1 MAIMIKKIFP
11 VFAAIAVFCTIFI
24 MSLRILPGI
33 QAVEIDMEID
43 HPDQLK
49 VYYSNSGTFREEA
62 TSAPVPI
69 GEQRSKIQVRLTGS
83 FVNFLRVDTGD
94 RAGAAK
100 IYQMKVSSYY
110 HQPLL
115 LGANEISRLFVTGP
129 GTSMQV
135 VADHVLVIGAGSDP
149 HLVGKTQLFPPM
161 YRQAG
166 LIALPFAVLA
176 GIILSRRMR
185 QAPSDGSPAKSPS
198 ATVVMERFD
207 ALDGL
212 RGLAAIMVIADH
224 TCSWFRG
231 VGASG
236 VWIFFA
242 LSGFLLARP
251 FVGNPQAVL
260 SLTYISGYFYRRFMR
275 ILPMYYTYI
284 FVVYIMSGRLS
295 LAFVHGLFL
304 EGDGHLWA
312 LPQEALFYLL
322 WPIVVFIVILPLR
335 RYPKITL
342 LLLLLAMV
350 AWNNFIGSETIWLLG
365 MDHIRLRL
373 FFGVFLS
380 GVFFSF
386 LYSFCSAGTCVD
398 SHFNRFARGLASPLG
413 FAVIVVFFL
422 FSTGNIIGK
431 HIVYTQYYYGSY
443 GFLAAFLIF
452 CILYAKGRILDYFL
466 TLAPLRELGT
476 VGLSLYLVHPVVK
489 NLLERFCLTYFDYK
503 LKNFSLFLAT
513 LGCSYILARYTFT
526 HIEHPGFLE
535 KSAKP

>member
-1 MAIMIKKIFP
+1 MDVMIKKIFP
-11 VFAAIAVFCTIFI
+11 VFAAIAVFCCIFI
-24 MSLRILPGI
+24 MSLCILPGI
-33 QAVEIDMEID
+33 QTVEIDIQTD
-43 HPDQLK
+43 HPDHLK
-49 VYYSNSGTFREEA
+49 LYHSNSGTFREEA
-62 TSAPVPI
+62 TSAPVAI
-69 GEQRSKIQVRLTGS
+69 GEQRSTIPVQLTGS
-83 FVNFLRVDTGD
+83 FVNFLRVDTGSK
-94 RAGAAK
+94 AGTAK

-115 LGANEISRLFVTGP
+115 LGPNEISRLFVAGP

-135 VADHVLVIGAGSDP
+135 FADHVQVISAGGDP
-149 HLVGKTQLFPPM
+149 HLVGKKRLFPPM
-161 YRQAG
+161 YLEAG
-166 LIALPFAVLA
+166 LIALAFAVLA
-176 GIILSRRMR
+176 GIILSRRLR
-185 QAPSDGSPAKSPS
+185 QQPGNGSAAKSPP
-198 ATVVMERFD
+198 AIVVLERFD

-260 SLTYISGYFYRRFMR
+260 SWTYMSGYFQRRFMR
-275 ILPMYYTYI
+275 ILPMYYAYI
-284 FVVYIMSGRLS
+284 FAVYVINGRLS
-295 LAFVHGLFL
+295 LAFMHGLFL

-322 WPIVVFIVILPLR
+322 WPIVVFIVVLPLR

-350 AWNNFIGSETIWLLG
+350 AWNGLVGRDVIWLLG
-365 MDHIRLRL
+365 MDHIRLKL
-373 FFGVFLS
+373 FFEVFLS
-380 GVFFSF
+380 GAFFSF
-386 LYSFCSAGTCVD
+386 LYSYCSGESSVD
-398 SHFNRFARGLASPLG
+398 ARFNRFARGLASPLG
-413 FAVIVVFFL
+413 FAVIMVFFL

-431 HIVYTQYYYGSY
+431 NVVYTHYFYGSY
-443 GFLAAFLIF
+443 GFLAGFLIF
-452 CILYAKGRILDYFL
+452 CILYAKGRVLDKFL

-489 NLLERFCLTYFDYK
+489 NLLDRFCLTYFDYK
-503 LKNFSLFLAT
+503 LKNFLLFLAT

-526 HIEHPGFLE
+526 HIEQPGFLE
-535 KSAKP
+535 KSAKS

>member
-1 MAIMIKKIFP
+1 MIKKNLLL
-11 VFAAIAVFCTIFI
+11 FAAIAVFGTIFS

-33 QAVEIDMEID
+33 QAVEIDIQTD

-49 VYYSNSGTFREEA
+49 IYYSNSGTFREED

-69 GEQRSKIQVRLTGS
+69 SEQRSKIQVLFTGS
-83 FVNFLRVDTGD
+83 FIKYLRIDTGD
-94 RAGAAK
+94 QAGIAK
-100 IYQMKVSSYY
+100 IYQMKVSSYH
-110 HQPLL
+110 HQPLV
-115 LGANEISRLFVTGP
+115 LGPNEISRLFAAGP
-129 GTSMQV
+129 DTLMQV
-135 VADHVLVIGAGSDP
+135 FRDHVQVIGAGSDP
-149 HLVGKTQLFPPM
+149 HFFGKEQLFKPM
-161 YRQAG
+161 YWHAG
-166 LIALPFAVLA
+166 LIALAFAVLVTL
-176 GIILSRRMR
+176 ILSRLMR
-185 QAPSDGSPAKSPS
+185 QVTGNGSPAKSPS
-198 ATVVMERFD
+198 ATVVMERLD

-251 FVGNPQAVL
+251 FISNPQAVL
-260 SLTYISGYFYRRFMR
+260 SWTYMSGYFYRRFMR

-284 FVVYIMSGRLS
+284 FAVYVMSGRLS
-295 LAFVHGLFL
+295 LAFMHGLFL

-322 WPIVVFIVILPLR
+322 WPIVALVLILPLR

-342 LLLLLAMV
+342 LMLLIAMV
-350 AWNNFIGSETIWLLG
+350 AWNGFVGSEIIWLLG
-365 MDHIRLRL
+365 MDHIKLKL
-373 FFGVFLS
+373 FFGVFLA

-386 LYSFCSAGTCVD
+386 LYSYCSAGACVD
-398 SHFNRFARGLASPLG
+398 SRFNRFARGLASPLG
-413 FAVIVVFFL
+413 FAVIIVFFL
-422 FSTGNIIGK
+422 FSTGHIIDK
-431 HIVYTQYYYGSY
+431 RIVYTHYYYYGSY
-443 GFLAAFLIF
+443 GFLAGVLIM
-452 CILYAKGRILDYFL
+452 CILYAKGRVLDNFL
-466 TLAPLRELGT
+466 NLAPLRELGT

-489 NLLERFCLTYFDYK
+489 NLIDRFCLTYFDYK

-526 HIEHPGFLE
+526 HIERPGFLE
-535 KSAKP
+535 KSGKS